1 MTLTK
6 EERTYMEQKAK
17 AYAKGLELLIE
28 NGVAPGDV
36 SISRT
41 FMREILIKAD
51 DYLVGLALQIE
62 HGFEEITGKPV
73 DWDPDANFTP
83 LEHQLHVIAS
93 VFGWDYV
100 KDISDEAY
108 RRRKE
113 RRKEIE
119 DRRRQLEGGDQ

>member
-17 AYAKGLELLIE
+17 AYARSMEILIE
-28 NGVAPGDV
+28 NGIAPNDVA
-36 SISRT
+36 ISRT
-41 FMREILIKAD
+41 FMRELLIKAD

-62 HGFEEITGKPV
+62 HKLEEITGEPT

-93 VFGWDYV
+93 IFGWDYC

-108 RRRKE
+108 RRRQERKKAIEE
-113 RRKEIE
+113 RR
-119 DRRRQLEGGDQ
+119 RMLS

>member
-1 MTLTK
+1 MTFTK
-6 EERTYMEQKAK
+6 AERTYLEQKAK
-17 AYAKGLELLIE
+17 AYARAVELLIE
-28 NGVAPGDV
+28 KGVAPGDV
-36 SISRT
+36 AVSRT

-62 HGFEEITGKPV
+62 HRLEEITGQPT

-93 VFGWDYV
+93 IFGWDYN

-108 RRRKE
+108 RRRQE
-113 RRKEIE
+113 RKKAIEERKRE
-119 DRRRQLEGGDQ
+119 LEAGQ

>member
-1 MTLTK
+1 MTDDCFTP
-6 EERTYMEQKAK
+6 
-17 AYAKGLELLIE
+17 
-28 NGVAPGDV
+28 NDVA
-36 SISRT
+36 ISRT
-41 FMREILIKAD
+41 FMRELLIKAD

-62 HGFEEITGKPV
+62 RKFEELAGAPV

-83 LEHQLHVIAS
+83 LEHQLHVIAEI
-93 VFGWDYV
+93 FGWDYA

-119 DRRRQLEGGDQ
+119 DRRRQLEEGDQ

>member
-1 MTLTK
+1 MTFTK

-17 AYAKGLELLIE
+17 AYARSMELLIE
-28 NGVAPGDV
+28 NGVAPNDV
-36 SISRT
+36 AISRT
-41 FMREILIKAD
+41 FMRELLIRAD

-62 HGFEEITGKPV
+62 HKFEELAGQPV

-93 VFGWDYV
+93 IFGWDYC

-108 RRRKE
+108 RRR
-113 RRKEIE
+113 
-119 DRRRQLEGGDQ
+119 QEGKR